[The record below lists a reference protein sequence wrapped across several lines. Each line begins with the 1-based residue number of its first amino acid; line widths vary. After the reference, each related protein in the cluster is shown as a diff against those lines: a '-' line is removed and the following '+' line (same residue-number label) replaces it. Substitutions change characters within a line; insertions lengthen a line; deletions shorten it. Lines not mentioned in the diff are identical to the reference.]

1 MLHMWLPFGVIIN
14 ENYRNV
20 VLNPDAVFLTTIPK
34 LDDDTDTGDED
45 ELSCLFP
52 LLMLMKHCSNCL
64 LCVVMCAKN
73 IVIIIQ
79 QRKLSA

>member
-52 LLMLMKHCSNCL
+52 LLMKHCPNCL
-64 LCVVMCAKN
+64 LCVVMNVCKN